1 MRGEGEK
8 RFAFGYKRHNFPEP
22 QVPQSVEHHAMPGSR
37 VRRLEL
43 S

>member
-1 MRGEGEK
+1 MRVEGEK
-8 RFAFGYKRHNFPEP
+8 RFTFGYKRHNVPEP
-22 QVPQSVEHHAMPGSR
+22 QFPQSVEHHAIPGSR